1 MCQLCHEGKKKKKR
15 PLCLFF
21 VAKLPK
27 NCSHFFLFVAEMK
40 TDVVVLVNNTHERER
55 ERGEE

>member
-1 MCQLCHEGKKKKKR
+1 MCQLCHVGKKKNG
-15 PLCLFF
+15 LCVFFF
-21 VAKLPK
+21 VAKHPK
-27 NCSHFFLFVAEMK
+27 NWSHFFPFVAEMK